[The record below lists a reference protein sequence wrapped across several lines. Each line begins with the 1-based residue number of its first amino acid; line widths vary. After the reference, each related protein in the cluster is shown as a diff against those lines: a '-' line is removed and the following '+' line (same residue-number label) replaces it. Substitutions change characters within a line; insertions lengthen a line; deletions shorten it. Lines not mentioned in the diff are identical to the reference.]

1 MKPYCAIY
9 IFLSTLC
16 SVVSAHPFNGA
27 TDSLKRLISLRL
39 KNTNTPPDTTTIR
52 RINELALEFYE
63 SFPDSTNYYGELE
76 IKFAKRIND
85 RQGIADGSVQVA
97 SVNAYIGNY
106 DVAEKL
112 YGTAL
117 NIYRQIGHAHGVF
130 SCYTGLGSIHDYL
143 GHYNKAI
150 QLYNKALQITIN
162 ARNETDAAE
171 CYNLIGITYDNRGD
185 YSKALD
191 NYFRSLII
199 NIKQKDD
206 LAAADKYCNIGI
218 IMHELEL
225 YSKALAYYKKAK
237 DIWTRLDD
245 VQGLGVISQNIGEV
259 LLDQAKYAEALPYLH
274 YARANFKKMRD
285 QDGISLIYY
294 DFGLY
299 KLRTNNTDS
308 AIYYFNLSLQY
319 ANHSKI
325 KYNVAKASLGLAQA
339 LNSKKNFAKAYNYAL
354 RAHTTSASL
363 GSTAIKVDATKQA
376 SIALAG
382 LGRFEEAYRQE
393 LAYSTMR
400 GHLKH
405 NESIQKISFYN
416 LEIDFAKE
424 QKEIGEKQLKK
435 EKEFKQKL
443 AVQRSMNIAYAGITI
458 VVATLAAIYYRGR
471 RKQKAINTLLQEKNK
486 EIMLQQEDIRGQSV
500 KLNELNLLKDRL
512 IGVLAHDLRAPIS
525 TLRGLFNLMIDKS
538 ITHSEFIEMTPTVF
552 NKLEHTSDFLDTL
565 LFWINSQV
573 DTTDTNIKA
582 FKIDEVVSK
591 ELMHLEDKIKQKNL
605 DITVNMDKNVGAFA
619 DPSSIRI
626 VIHNFLTNAIKFS
639 NRGGLIEISAL
650 KENNRML
657 FCIKDNG
664 IGISEQHL
672 TNLFKSRVN
681 SLQGTENESGT
692 GMGLLFCKD
701 LIEKYNGKIWVESK
715 LDIGTRLC
723 FDLPL
728 G

>member
-143 GHYNKAI
+143 GSYDKAI

-308 AIYYFNLSLQY
+308 AIYYFNLSLQS

-435 EKEFKQKL
+435 EQEFKQKL

-512 IGVLAHDLRAPIS
+512 IGVLAHDLRA
-525 TLRGLFNLMIDKS
+525 
-538 ITHSEFIEMTPTVF
+538 
-552 NKLEHTSDFLDTL
+552 
-565 LFWINSQV
+565 Q
-573 DTTDTNIKA
+573 
-582 FKIDEVVSK
+582 
-591 ELMHLEDKIKQKNL
+591 
-605 DITVNMDKNVGAFA
+605 
-619 DPSSIRI
+619 
-626 VIHNFLTNAIKFS
+626 
-639 NRGGLIEISAL
+639 
-650 KENNRML
+650 
-657 FCIKDNG
+657 
-664 IGISEQHL
+664 
-672 TNLFKSRVN
+672 
-681 SLQGTENESGT
+681 
-692 GMGLLFCKD
+692 
-701 LIEKYNGKIWVESK
+701 
-715 LDIGTRLC
+715 
-723 FDLPL
+723 
-728 G
+728 